1 MKVVL
6 PVPPSY
12 HVRLKSNATLFKVKE
27 RSTDMQ
33 RKYRAQNGECSDR
46 FFFAIFG
53 RMQRLTSRMYV

>member
-12 HVRLKSNATLFKVKE
+12 HVQLKSNATLFKVKE

-33 RKYRAQNGECSDR
+33 RKYRAQKREMFRPLFLQFSD
-46 FFFAIFG
+46 ACND
-53 RMQRLTSRMYV
+53 